1 VRRSRV
7 RQSIGG
13 ALVPLLEPEEQL
25 LTSAAVWMADHRP
38 RVPLLLTSRALYF
51 VAVTGRRLLVF
62 DTPRRGRPLL
72 EADLLLA
79 KRLDSLTLRRVST
92 RGALLQVRVGVGT
105 AREVV
110 FEFRPRDRPVGRA
123 LVDAL
128 PRAPDVDRPEADR
141 PGPLESGSDGPD
153 LEGPGR
159 DDPGLDDTGSST
171 GAATGL
177 A

>member
-1 VRRSRV
+1 VRE
-7 RQSIGG
+7 SIGG
-13 ALVPLLEPEEQL
+13 ALVPLLEPDEQL

-51 VAVTGRRLLVF
+51 VAMTDRRLLVF

-79 KRLDSLTLRRVST
+79 KRLDSLTLRQVST
-92 RGALLQVRVGVGT
+92 RPPLLQVRVGVGKT
-105 AREVV
+105 REVV
-110 FEFRPRDRPVGRA
+110 FEFRPRDRAVGRA
-123 LVDAL
+123 LIGAL
-128 PRAPDVDRPEADR
+128 PDPIRSDPEGSGPAESGPDVPHL
-141 PGPLESGSDGPD
+141 G
-153 LEGPGR
+153 GPGL
-159 DDPGLDDTGSST
+159 DDPDLDDTGSST